1 MIGRNWLT
9 VPLLGLALLGGC
21 QSTGPEDNAVAR
33 SFKWYSYLGADD
45 IRANCSAGTPDR
57 LRFVYNGVWHEQVR
71 TYDITA
77 TQGGAARQ
85 ESRVLGQGNIASIDV
100 LDPFG
105 IWRGPRVD
113 TTLDPAALAALRQS
127 FDAAYAGP
135 RLKPRGFLRSDS
147 YYWVAAECRAGQY
160 RFAAW
165 TADESDVNSL
175 PFVAPLLRQDLTEV
189 PFRRAANPP
198 QGPFRDY
205 DPMTQYPHFQLQITE
220 TGIPVGPRIG
230 G

>member
-1 MIGRNWLT
+1 MTGRARQQFS
-9 VPLLGLALLGGC
+9 LLAAVVLSACASG
-21 QSTGPEDNAVAR
+21 GPEDNPITR

-45 IRANCSAGTPDR
+45 IRAGCVAGAPDR
-57 LRFVYNGVWHEQVR
+57 MRFVYNGVWQEQVR
-71 TYDITA
+71 TYDVTA
-77 TQGGAARQ
+77 TPQGARQ
-85 ESRVLGQGNIASIDV
+85 ESRVVGQGNIASIDV

-105 IWRGPRVD
+105 IWRGPHVD
-113 TTLDPAALAALRQS
+113 TALDPAAFADLQAA
-127 FDAAYAGP
+127 FDRAHAGP
-135 RLKPRGFLRSDS
+135 RLKPRGFLRSDG
-147 YYWVAAECRAGQY
+147 YYWVAAECRSGRY

-165 TADESDVNSL
+165 TTDESDVNAL

-205 DPMTQYPHFQLQITE
+205 DPITQHPHFQLQISE